1 MNVEIKI
8 KIDFWME
15 FVSQLNIYSLDFYY
29 LSILLHQ
36 ACKLKKHQGWCLKD
50 NLESPAKFFPG
61 LKKAIFNDFQ
71 ERQRL
76 CTVCSNLGSR
86 NLSWW
91 IRGHRVPLNGQNNSI
106 IRQIFV
112 YDTEVFI
119 NIYSGIQLFYSNMKK
134 AHTWQYIPSKIP
146 WKIKKAGPS

>member
-1 MNVEIKI
+1 MISEWSLSANLIYIALTSTIHLYCCIKL
-8 KIDFWME
+8 
-15 FVSQLNIYSLDFYY
+15 VSSKNIRV
-29 LSILLHQ
+29 IAAH
-36 ACKLKKHQGWCLKD
+36 WCLKD

-119 NIYSGIQLFYSNMKK
+119 NIYSGTQLFYSNMKK